1 MKTKEL
7 RVTDILLDAG
17 NYRTGKQDDQ
27 RKAIKA
33 LIEEQKGKLVVLARD
48 IIESG
53 LSPLE
58 TVMVYAVPGEKN
70 RYVVIEGN
78 RRVAAMKLAMQPE
91 LAAETTWH
99 KAFQKVHKLAPGQIP
114 KKITC
119 KVAPSKEDAYP
130 WIQRRH
136 DTGLKGA
143 GLEPWQALATLRA
156 RAAQGKS
163 APEYDALEF
172 VLTHGQLDPDVQER
186 VMGQD
191 FPITNLQRLLSSA
204 YITEQME
211 LEKGDPD
218 LTSTASKRWM
228 LAMLRD
234 FVTIIAR
241 EEYEDHKPFAVKDIY
256 NAADQKRFYHKMSA
270 KHPKPARSA
279 KRWTVSADAS
289 LTDTDRAKPK
299 KKKPKKPTHERKRL
313 VPNNAEVL
321 PPVGRANDIL
331 HELRKLEVENFRNA
345 ISVLF
350 RVFLEFSVE
359 EYMTRR
365 AVPGVTNADTL
376 AKKLRAV
383 TEHMENNGIMTKK
396 DLTAPNR
403 AANDPHSMFSTVQL
417 NAYVHNQ
424 NFYPSSSELKTSWD
438 NLEPF
443 IVKLWHG

>member
-1 MKTKEL
+1 MKAKEI
-7 RVTDILLDAG
+7 RITDILLDTG

-27 RKAIKA
+27 RKAFKA
-33 LIEEQKGKLVVLARD
+33 LIEEQKGKLVVLAKD
-48 IIESG
+48 IIENG

-58 TVMVYAVPGEKN
+58 TIMVYAAPGEKN

-78 RRVAAMKLAMQPE
+78 RRIAAMKLALQPD
-91 LAAETTWH
+91 LASDTTWH
-99 KAFQKVHKLAPGQIP
+99 KAFQRVHRVAPGQIP
-114 KKITC
+114 KKIIC
-119 KVAPSKEDAYP
+119 KIAPSKEDAYP

-163 APEYDALEF
+163 APEHDALEF
-172 VLTHGQLDPDVQER
+172 VLTHGQLDLDVQER

-204 YITEQME
+204 YIVQQME
-211 LEKGDPD
+211 LDKGDPD
-218 LTSTASKRWM
+218 LTSTAGKKWV

-241 EEYEDHKPFAVKDIY
+241 EEYENHKPFAVKDIY
-256 NAADQKRFYHKMSA
+256 SAADQKRFYQQILA
-270 KHPKPARSA
+270 KHPKPVRSVR
-279 KRWTVSADAS
+279 RWTVSADAN
-289 LTDTDRAKPK
+289 LTNIERAKPNRK
-299 KKKPKKPTHERKRL
+299 RPKKPTHERKKL
-313 VPNNAEVL
+313 IPNNTDVL

-331 HELRKLEVENFRNA
+331 HELRKLPVEDFRNA

-359 EYMTRR
+359 DYMTRR
-365 AVPGVTNADTL
+365 AVPVVTSADPL

-383 TEHMENNGIMTKK
+383 TRHMETNSIMTKK
-396 DLTAPNR
+396 ELTAANR
-403 AANDPHSMFSTVQL
+403 AANDPNSIFSTVHL
-417 NAYVHNQ
+417 NAYVHNR
-424 NFYPSSSELKTSWD
+424 NFYPSASDLKTSWD